1 MPLWSVQIIVAFFAV
16 MSLLSGI
23 WLLLNLRAVARTFRG
38 TADLE
43 PGPGPR
49 GPSRGAVWTAF
60 ILFNIGWIASIAIWI
75 WARDDDAPQAIEN
88 DHIAQAAVAYG

>member
-1 MPLWSVQIIVAFFAV
+1 MPLWSAQAIIAFFAV

-49 GPSRGAVWTAF
+49 GPSRRAVWTAF
-60 ILFNIGWIASIAIWI
+60 FLFHIGWIASIAVWV
-75 WARDDDAPQAIEN
+75 WARDDDAPQVIETANVVNAIL
-88 DHIAQAAVAYG
+88 AAA

>member
-1 MPLWSVQIIVAFFAV
+1 MPLWSAQAIIAFSAV
-16 MSLLSGI
+16 MSLLSGV

-60 ILFNIGWIASIAIWI
+60 FLFNIGWIASIAVWV
-75 WARDDDAPQAIEN
+75 WARDDDAPQVIETAYVVN
-88 DHIAQAAVAYG
+88 AVLAAA